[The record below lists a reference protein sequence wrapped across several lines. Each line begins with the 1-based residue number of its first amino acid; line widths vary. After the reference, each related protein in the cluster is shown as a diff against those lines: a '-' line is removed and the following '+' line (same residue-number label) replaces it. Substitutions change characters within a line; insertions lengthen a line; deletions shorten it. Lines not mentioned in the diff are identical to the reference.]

1 MEAFWLINEASLAR
15 PGEAQ
20 AEVSIAKPSMA
31 GASGSFPEPIEQ
43 APGATMQLDTE
54 LFIES
59 WTLGVVAASE
69 NFLRRQEKRTNH
81 EHGSPASD
89 TISSFTQVFVTR
101 EEIAAEAEWRVHEAC
116 VEQGSVFQLQYPGT
130 REERD
135 GHAADET
142 EIACPLTL
150 KSACGVLGVTATS
163 TQEEIRTAYRKSAS
177 RYHPDRVAW
186 AAARVQKLASDRMA
200 SINEA
205 YRMLCAGP
213 AG

>member
-1 MEAFWLINEASLAR
+1 MA
-15 PGEAQ
+15 
-20 AEVSIAKPSMA
+20 IAKASTA
-31 GASGSFPEPIEQ
+31 GTSGSFPEPIKQ

-59 WTLGVVAASE
+59 WTLGVAAASE
-69 NFLRRQEKRTNH
+69 NFLRRQENRTNREH
-81 EHGSPASD
+81 ESPASD
-89 TISSFTQVFVTR
+89 TVSSFTQVFVIRGET
-101 EEIAAEAEWRVHEAC
+101 AAEAEWRIREAC
-116 VEQGSVFQLQYPGT
+116 VDQGSVFELQYSGDR
-130 REERD
+130 RETD

-142 EIACPLTL
+142 EIICPLTL

-186 AAARVQKLASDRMA
+186 AAARVQKLAGDRMA
-200 SINEA
+200 SVNEA

-213 AG
+213 AGRWSTR